1 MQFTNQKITIAGHI
15 VEYDVMEQPIKYGPN
30 NRKKYAPTGKPL
42 SSPEDNE
49 LSSANRA
56 KAAVRRLV
64 NSNAHKWRKENG
76 TSYLPIFVTLTFE
89 DDIRDLDTAHN
100 LFKVAMQRLNY
111 FVGGGSK
118 KHFLHYVAVT
128 EFQDKTREGVI
139 HYHVLFFNL
148 PFIEKVY
155 DEIKRIWQHGNINVK
170 SVCNIKDL
178 GKYMVKYMT
187 KNLKDGRLKGRKKYF
202 ASKGLKRWTVLY
214 EKDLVSLVV
223 EILPEETKM
232 NTVSFDNKHCGKIT
246 RTTYDTKND
255 PKALAWLFDLVL
267 NKPQ

>member
-15 VEYDVMEQPIKYGPN
+15 VEYDFMEQPIKYGPD
-30 NRKKYAPTGKPL
+30 NRKKHTSTGHPL
-42 SSPEDNE
+42 STPEENE
-49 LSSANRA
+49 ISSANRA
-56 KAAVRRLV
+56 KSAVRRLV
-64 NSNAHKWRKENG
+64 NSNAHKWLKANG
-76 TSYLPIFVTLTFE
+76 TSYLPIFVTFTFE
-89 DDIRDLDTAHN
+89 DDIRDLDIASSF
-100 LFKVAMQRLNY
+100 FKVAMQRLNY
-111 FVGGGSK
+111 FVGGSK
-118 KHFLHYVAVT
+118 KHFLHYIAVT

-155 DEIKRIWQHGNINVK
+155 DEIKRIWRHGNINVK
-170 SVCNIKDL
+170 SVRNVKDL
-178 GKYMVKYMT
+178 GRYMVKYMT
-187 KNLKDGRLKGRKKYF
+187 ENLKDGRLKGRKKYF

-214 EKDLVSLVV
+214 EKDLVSLIV
-223 EILPEETKM
+223 ELLPEETKM

-246 RTTYDTKND
+246 RTTYDVRND